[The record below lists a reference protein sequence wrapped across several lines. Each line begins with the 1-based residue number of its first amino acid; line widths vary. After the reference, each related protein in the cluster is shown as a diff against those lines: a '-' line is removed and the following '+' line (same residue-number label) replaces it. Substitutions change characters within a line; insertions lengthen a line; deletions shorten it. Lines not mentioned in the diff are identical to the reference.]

1 MGGNRQ
7 GWCSL
12 PGWGGRTTRGDLTP
26 PLGVAKSHGRG
37 NQGRWLS
44 SGSHRGGGVAWGHEE
59 YPGWAHLPLTRLVQP
74 ETDIHPTGCM
84 PGDTC
89 RWKIGC
95 IGLHSLL
102 TIIRPERG
110 NLPCDL
116 GFMDQL

>member
-1 MGGNRQ
+1 MAVFVHLGFFALVSYLFIFTGRSILALRADPF
-7 GWCSL
+7 GFFISSRL
-12 PGWGGRTTRGDLTP
+12 GVWGG
-26 PLGVAKSHGRG
+26 GV
-37 NQGRWLS
+37 
-44 SGSHRGGGVAWGHEE
+44 VAWGHEE